1 MRRLVTQ
8 AGRRAYTFVVGK
20 INAAKLSNF
29 PEVDVFVLVA
39 CPENALLDSR
49 DFYKVRKRGEGFELK
64 PGFSYAMVCGVVCG
78 GGRVYPLYLL
88 PTSI

>member
-49 DFYKVRKRGEGFELK
+49 DFYKVRKGAGSISLISLISVR
-64 PGFSYAMVCGVVCG
+64 AMVCVVWC
-78 GGRVYPLYLL
+78 VWWPCV
-88 PTSI
+88 S

>member
-49 DFYKVRKRGEGFELK
+49 DFYKVRKGGGGSVSLISLISVR
-64 PGFSYAMVCGVVCG
+64 AMVCVVWC
-78 GGRVYPLYLL
+78 VWWPCV
-88 PTSI
+88 S